1 MVDTK
6 EYFKPYKINAINNQ
20 DRITVR
26 EFGIFTAFQIVTV
39 GRCEIKYT
47 IKSFM
52 KNNREVIV
60 VKTFPCS

>member
-1 MVDTK
+1 VVDTK

-20 DRITVR
+20 KRITVR
-26 EFGIFTAFQIVTV
+26 EFSIFTAFQIVTV

-47 IKSFM
+47 IKRFM
-52 KNNREVIV
+52 KNNGEVIV